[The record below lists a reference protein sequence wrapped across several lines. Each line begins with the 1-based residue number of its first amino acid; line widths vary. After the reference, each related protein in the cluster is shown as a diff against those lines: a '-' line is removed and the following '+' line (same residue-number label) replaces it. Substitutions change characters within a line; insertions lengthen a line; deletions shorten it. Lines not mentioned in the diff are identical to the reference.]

1 MAVGAWRHPWP
12 RIMRNTAIELD
23 RAGRAVSRVPY
34 VHSSARPG
42 RSSSIVEL
50 RMLRAASRH
59 ASARPAPRSGHRLLS
74 GRRPRSLRCPPF
86 PSPGSARSPPATLAQ
101 VPAFPL
107 GRCARSPPS
116 TLPQVPAFPSLG
128 ARARGPPSRLPQ
140 MPAFPVAGRFARGPP
155 ATLPQVPAFPVV
167 GRFARGPP
175 ARLPQMPAFPQRP
188 PSRMKPPNPSTGPR
202 HRHHPTLA
210 TQLAQSCSRA
220 ETNVPCS
227 VAGDGSSVPVPSAT
241 RLTVVDQSA

>member
-101 VPAFPL
+101 VPAFPSL
-107 GRCARSPPS
+107 GAALGARRPRSLRCPP
-116 TLPQVPAFPSLG
+116 FPSLG
-128 ARARGPPSRLPQ
+128 AALGARRPRSLRCPPFPSLGASLGARRPRSLRCPPFPSLGASLGARRPGSLRCPPFRNARR
-140 MPAFPVAGRFARGPP
+140 PA
-155 ATLPQVPAFPVV
+155 
-167 GRFARGPP
+167 
-175 ARLPQMPAFPQRP
+175 
-188 PSRMKPPNPSTGPR
+188 
-202 HRHHPTLA
+202 
-210 TQLAQSCSRA
+210 
-220 ETNVPCS
+220 
-227 VAGDGSSVPVPSAT
+227 
-241 RLTVVDQSA
+241 